1 MLFPVKT
8 NANKKA
14 VVQYASV
21 PLLNNEQIDRILKNL
36 NDNKWD
42 NSKVY
47 DNKTEEVLESEM
59 RTNQEQ
65 ALWPEQGGFPFD
77 IITEEIFKIN
87 SEYWN
92 FDIRYIDFAKD
103 PPLALKYA
111 LNQEFNWHFDMSG
124 YESTRKLSYTIQLSD
139 DNEYEGGD
147 LQFGPVVESKPEIR
161 KKGNITI
168 FPSYVWHRVTPVT
181 KGDRYA
187 LVGWVHGPTF
197 K

>member
-1 MLFPVKT
+1 MLFPVKA

-14 VVQYASV
+14 VVQYASI
-21 PLLNNEQIDRILKNL
+21 PLFNDKEIKKIIDKLD
-36 NDNKWD
+36 DNKWD
-42 NSKVY
+42 DSMVY
-47 DNKTEEVLESEM
+47 DNKTEEISKHKI
-59 RTNQEQ
+59 RTNKEQ
-65 ALWPEQGGFPFD
+65 PLWPEQGGFPFE
-77 IITEEIFKIN
+77 IITEEIFNVN

-103 PPLALKYA
+103 PPLVLKYV

-124 YESTRKLSYTIQLSD
+124 VSSTRKLSFTIQLSD
-139 DNEYEGGD
+139 SDDYEGGD
-147 LQFGPVVESKPEIR
+147 LQFGPVIEHKPEIR

-181 KGDRYA
+181 KGNRYA
-187 LVGWVHGPTF
+187 LVGWVHGPAF

>member
-14 VVQYASV
+14 VIQYASM
-21 PLLNNEQIDRILKNL
+21 PLFDDEEIKKIIDKL
-36 NDNKWD
+36 DEDKWD
-42 NSKVY
+42 DSMVY
-47 DNKTEEVLESEM
+47 DNKTEEISKHKI
-59 RTNQEQ
+59 RSNKEQ
-65 ALWPEQGGFPFD
+65 LLWPEQGGFPFD
-77 IITEEIFKIN
+77 IITEEIFKVN

-103 PPLALKYA
+103 PPLVLKYA

-124 YESTRKLSYTIQLSD
+124 VESTRKLSFTVQLSD
-139 DNEYEGGD
+139 SNDYEGGD
-147 LQFGPVVESKPEIR
+147 LQFGPVIESKPEIK

-168 FPSYVWHRVTPVT
+168 FPSYVWHRVTPIT

-187 LVGWVHGPTF
+187 LVGWIHGPTF

>member
-1 MLFPVKT
+1 MLFPVKA

-14 VVQYASV
+14 VVQYASI
-21 PLLNNEQIDRILKNL
+21 PLFNDKEIKKIIDKLD
-36 NDNKWD
+36 DNKWD
-42 NSKVY
+42 DSMVY
-47 DNKTEEVLESEM
+47 DNKTEEISKHKI
-59 RTNQEQ
+59 RTNKEQ
-65 ALWPEQGGFPFD
+65 PLWPEQGGFPFD
-77 IITEEIFKIN
+77 IITEEIFNVN

-103 PPLALKYA
+103 PPLVLKYV

-124 YESTRKLSYTIQLSD
+124 VSSTRKLSFTIQLSD
-139 DNEYEGGD
+139 SDDYEGGD
-147 LQFGPVVESKPEIR
+147 LQFGPVIEHKPEIR

-181 KGDRYA
+181 KGNRYA
-187 LVGWVHGPTF
+187 LVGWVHGPAF

>member
-21 PLLNNEQIDRILKNL
+21 PLLNDEQIDRILKNL
-36 NDNKWD
+36 NNNKWD

-139 DNEYEGGD
+139 D
-147 LQFGPVVESKPEIR
+147 SKYEIR

>member
-1 MLFPVKT
+1 MLFPVKA

-14 VVQYASV
+14 VVQYASI
-21 PLLNNEQIDRILKNL
+21 PLFNDKEIKKIIDKLD
-36 NDNKWD
+36 DNKWD
-42 NSKVY
+42 DSMVY
-47 DNKTEEVLESEM
+47 DNKTEEISKHKI
-59 RTNQEQ
+59 RTNKEQ
-65 ALWPEQGGFPFD
+65 PLWPEQGGFPFEM
-77 IITEEIFKIN
+77 ITEEIFNVN

-103 PPLALKYA
+103 PPLVLKYV

-124 YESTRKLSYTIQLSD
+124 VSSTRKLSFTIQLSD
-139 DNEYEGGD
+139 SDDYEGGD
-147 LQFGPVVESKPEIR
+147 LQFGPVIEHKPEIR

-181 KGDRYA
+181 KGNRYA
-187 LVGWVHGPTF
+187 LVGWVHGPAF

>member
-14 VVQYASV
+14 VIQYASM
-21 PLLNNEQIDRILKNL
+21 PLFDDEEIKKIIDKL
-36 NDNKWD
+36 DEDKWD
-42 NSKVY
+42 DSMVY
-47 DNKTEEVLESEM
+47 DNKTEEISKHKI
-59 RTNQEQ
+59 RSNKEQ
-65 ALWPEQGGFPFD
+65 LLWPEQGGFPFD
-77 IITEEIFKIN
+77 IITEEIFKVN

-103 PPLALKYA
+103 PPLVLKYA

-124 YESTRKLSYTIQLSD
+124 VESTRKLSFTIQLSD
-139 DNEYEGGD
+139 SNDYEGGD
-147 LQFGPVVESKPEIR
+147 LQFGPVIESKPEIK

-168 FPSYVWHRVTPVT
+168 FPSYVWHRVTPIT

-187 LVGWVHGPTF
+187 LVGWIHGPTF